1 MKNREYFKFDE
12 TNPKHIEQKQKF
24 WVRIDGKVP
33 DVVPLKKSRP
43 VGLIDDTRRMAISA
57 SRGAQR
63 KSKGDTRLRDTPHLD
78 RDARINTKTG
88 GVLDKG
94 IQLHRYWFQYLKLA
108 LELETLGRKVELCTH
123 QALINKVK
131 RTGGRGGRELEG
143 IPPSLKGVG
152 LLSRSR
158 NVVRVKVNRSKY
170 KGWHLDQVLKDPFD
184 KWWKTHSYL
193 FEGQIPS
200 FIDSK
205 DDWDDSKFL
214 YLKIDK
220 SSKRGD
226 VHNFLRDKLKNKLSD
241 EGRPLFQIEGTPRP
255 DQLQN
260 RYNALVLT
268 LNPIVNGIRLSDG
281 QKCEHER
288 NFFRAPDERSHIRLA
303 IPTRKNKQG
312 NKVPKPSILLG
323 EQREGGMHHLVD
335 VMSGHFGK
343 APPNKK

>member
-1 MKNREYFKFDE
+1 MKNRDYFKYDG
-12 TNPKHIEQKQKF
+12 TNPKHIEQKVKF

-33 DVVPLKKSRP
+33 DVVPLEKSRP
-43 VGLIDDTRRMAISA
+43 AGVIDDTRRMAISA

-63 KSKGDTRLRDTPHLD
+63 KGKGDTRLRDIPHLD

-94 IQLHRYWFQYLKLA
+94 IQLHRHWFQYLKLA
-108 LELETLGRKVELCTH
+108 LELETLGKKVELCTH
-123 QALINKVK
+123 QAVIDRIKNTSLNTEV
-131 RTGGRGGRELEG
+131 
-143 IPPSLKGVG
+143 PPSLRGKGI
-152 LLSRSR
+152 LSRSR

-170 KGWHLDQVLKDPFD
+170 KGWHLDQVLENSFD
-184 KWWKTHSYL
+184 EWWETHSYL
-193 FEGQIPS
+193 FEGQTPS
-200 FIDSK
+200 FVDSK

-220 SSKRGD
+220 SSKRMD
-226 VHNFLRDKLKNKLSD
+226 VHNFLRDELKNKLSD
-241 EGRPLFQIEGTPRP
+241 EGRPSFQIEGTPRP

-268 LNPIVNGIRLSDG
+268 LNPIVNGIKLSDG

-303 IPTRKNKQG
+303 IPTKKNKQG
-312 NKVPKPSILLG
+312 NHVPRPSILLG
-323 EQREGGMHHLVD
+323 EQREGGMHHLVN